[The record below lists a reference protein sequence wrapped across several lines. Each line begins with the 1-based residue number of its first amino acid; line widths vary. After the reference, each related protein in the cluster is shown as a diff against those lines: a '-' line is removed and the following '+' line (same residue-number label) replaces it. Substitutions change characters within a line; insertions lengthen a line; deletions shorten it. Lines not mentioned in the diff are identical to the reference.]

1 MEAAWTKIRRF
12 PNIVKCVEGRAKQNF
27 TPFTLN
33 ENEDTTPAP
42 ATNPDSES
50 SNVIDLDA
58 RSIQVSTGNQ
68 KHPQFFKPPI
78 VIKADYSA
86 KNSLLALNDSNN
98 RYLNVKYDFILERH
112 GAYVQQEELVADQA
126 VIHYRSGRVIV
137 T

>member
-1 MEAAWTKIRRF
+1 M
-12 PNIVKCVEGRAKQNF
+12 KCVEGRAKQNF

-42 ATNPDSES
+42 ATNPDSQS